1 MKKNVLRKRVFRE
14 LKTEAGKYFVI
25 FFLLITVIGLVSG
38 FTVADNSMITA
49 YNDGFNK
56 YHVEHGNFE
65 TEKSLTNA
73 DKRDLLE
80 KAQITVYDNFYV
92 TRNFANQSHL
102 RIFSERK
109 TVNLPCMMEG
119 VLPSGENEIAID
131 RMYADN
137 NSLKTGDYLTEETG
151 KQWKI
156 TGLIALPDYSCLFER
171 NGDSMFDSKKF
182 GVAVVTREA
191 FESFDESEKTM
202 SYSFRYGAE
211 PKDDIEEKEWGEETL
226 KQLLS
231 VADLETFTPRFEN
244 KAIIFT
250 GDDMGHDR
258 VMIQIL
264 LYIIIAILA
273 FVFAVTITNT
283 IQKEANVIG
292 TLRAT
297 GYTKG
302 ELIRHYMTMPLI
314 VTIIGALAGNVLG
327 YTVFKNFCANMYYGS
342 YSLPTYVTVWSPDA
356 LIDTTVI
363 PIILMISINFLV
375 LSRQL
380 QLTPLQF
387 LRRDLSRKRRKRAFP
402 LSPHLPF
409 FFRFRL
415 RVVGQNFSNYIVM
428 FIGIAFSNFLLL
440 FGMMFPEI
448 LSNYNDKVKDLAI
461 CDYQYLL
468 SVPAEVLN
476 EEEPLRSMIAMA
488 EFSRETETENPDAEK
503 FSAYSLKTEEENILS
518 EEVLLYGVEENSRYI
533 RLPEGHTGFYISAA
547 FSAKYDLSEGD
558 SITLKESY
566 EDKEYEIPVS
576 GIYDYMGGIS
586 VFTSREELNEFF
598 DLGKDYYAGYFSASE
613 ITDIDEKYIGSVI
626 DLDTLSKISRQ
637 LLISMGN
644 LMYLVDAFAV
654 AIFVIMIY
662 LLSKIIIEK
671 NAQSISMTKIL
682 GYRSR
687 EVARLYILSTTT
699 VVILS
704 LLLTLPLINIGLQWV
719 FKEYVRSSMSGW
731 FAFDVRPQIYL
742 EMFVIGIVSYGI
754 VAVLELFK
762 IRRVPME
769 EALKNVE

>member
-1 MKKNVLRKRVFRE
+1 MKNPLRKRIPRE
-14 LKTEAGKYFVI
+14 LKSEAGKYFVI
-25 FFLLITVIGLVSG
+25 FFLLISVIGLVSG
-38 FTVADNSMITA
+38 FTVADTSMITA
-49 YNDGFNK
+49 YNEGFVR
-56 YHVEHGNFE
+56 YRVEHGNME
-65 TEKSLTNA
+65 TEKRLTNA
-73 DKRDLLE
+73 DKKDLYEDAGLT
-80 KAQITVYDNFYV
+80 IYDNFYV
-92 TRNFANQSHL
+92 TRDMANQSHL
-102 RIFSERK
+102 RIFSER
-109 TVNLPCMMEG
+109 TAVNLPCVMEG
-119 VLPSGENEIAID
+119 ELPDDDSELAVD

-137 NSLKTGDYLTEETG
+137 NGLSVGDLLTETGG

-156 TGLIALPDYSCLFER
+156 TGLVALPDYSCLFER
-171 NGDSMFDSKKF
+171 NSDSMFDSKQF
-182 GVAVVTREA
+182 GVAVTTPEA
-191 FESFDESEKTM
+191 FDTFDDTEKTF

-211 PKDDIEEKEWGEETL
+211 PVDDAEEKEWSQEAL
-226 KQLLS
+226 KKILPLVNLRQF
-231 VADLETFTPRFEN
+231 VPRYQN

-283 IQKEANVIG
+283 IQKEAGVIG

-297 GYTKG
+297 GYTRW
-302 ELIRHYMTMPLI
+302 ELIRHYMAMPLV
-314 VTIIGALAGNVLG
+314 VTLIGALCGNVLG

-363 PIILMISINFLV
+363 PILLMLVINFIV

-380 QLTPLQF
+380 RLTPLQF
-387 LRRDLSRKRRKRAFP
+387 LRRDLGRKRKKKAVA
-402 LSPHLPF
+402 LSPKLPF

-415 RVVGQNFSNYIVM
+415 RVIGQNFSNYVVM
-428 FIGIAFSNFLLL
+428 LIGIAFSNFLLL

-448 LSNYNDKVKDLAI
+448 LSNYNEKVRDLAI

-476 EEEPLRSMIAMA
+476 EEEPIKALLSLA
-488 EFSRETETENPDAEK
+488 EFSEETKTENPDAEK
-503 FSAYSLKTEEENILS
+503 FSAYTLKTEEENIMS
-518 EEVLLYGVEENSRYI
+518 EEVLFYGVEENSRYI
-533 RLPEGHTGFYISAA
+533 RLPKDAKGFYISRA
-547 FSAKYDLSEGD
+547 FAKKYDLSEGD
-558 SITLKESY
+558 TITLKEAY
-566 EDKEYEIPVS
+566 EDKWFDITVN

-586 VFTSREELNEFF
+586 VFMQREELNRFF
-598 DLGKDYYAGYFSASE
+598 DLGKDYYAGYFSDSE
-613 ITDIDEKYIGSVI
+613 ITDIKDRYIGSVI
-626 DLDTLSKISRQ
+626 DLDALTKISRQ
-637 LLISMGN
+637 LLISMGDM
-644 LMYLVDAFAV
+644 MYLVDGFAI

-687 EVARLYILSTTT
+687 EIARLYIVSTTI

-704 LLLTLPLINIGLQWV
+704 LLVTLPLINRGLQWV

-731 FAFDVRPQIYL
+731 FDFDVRPVIYVR
-742 EMFVIGIVSYGI
+742 MFLIGVVSYGV
-754 VAVLELFK
+754 VALLELFR